1 MNFQNAINN
10 ILQPKFIDGSFR
22 QAVVTYSNGERQ
34 GFNATRNGRKHKAAD
49 INYQGFGQT
58 GINRKHP
65 EVGSPVSGTITDI
78 KKEWGMIEVKDAQG
92 YRHRI
97 WHLNSIN
104 VKKDTPVYAG
114 QYIGDM
120 GGRGPNGAKQYDQHV
135 HYEVITQ
142 PEIKNGVVVNKGD
155 FIDPE
160 AFWNSR
166 LYYELN
172 AGRLNHVP
180 LEPASLL
187 DQATQDLL
195 NSLSQGL
202 NIIGSNETLKR
213 EGNHVWRIKPNGSTR
228 GYFLSE

>member
-1 MNFQNAINN
+1 M
-10 ILQPKFIDGSFR
+10 
-22 QAVVTYSNGERQ
+22 
-34 GFNATRNGRKHKAAD
+34 HKAAD

-78 KKEWGMIEVKDAQG
+78 NPRFGIIEVKDTQG

-97 WHLNSIN
+97 WHLNAWDKTF
-104 VKKDTPVYAG
+104 VKDKSQVIAG

-142 PEIKNGVVVNKGD
+142 PDPNVRGDLGD

-187 DQATQDLL
+187 D
-195 NSLSQGL
+195 
-202 NIIGSNETLKR
+202 
-213 EGNHVWRIKPNGSTR
+213 
-228 GYFLSE
+228 